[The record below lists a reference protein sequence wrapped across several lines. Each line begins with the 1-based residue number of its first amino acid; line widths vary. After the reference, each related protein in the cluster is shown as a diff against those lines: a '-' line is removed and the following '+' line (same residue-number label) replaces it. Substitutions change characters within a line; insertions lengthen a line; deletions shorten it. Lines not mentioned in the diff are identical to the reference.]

1 MSSSD
6 PDDWCGQE
14 QAPPP
19 ICNNQLG
26 EATNNS
32 IKKLK
37 VVSEHEELH
46 DGDSTSQQQ
55 IINETELGNIID
67 SSFMNKLKES
77 SLPTPNEERP
87 EPATR
92 FTLLSSLTE
101 PSNPGQN
108 LRTLDSGLDLTGLTA
123 STVSEKI
130 QTPNNTFHIS
140 SGIQV
145 DSFDQVTL
153 KDILCSTKEEED
165 ETEVIRRLDNVPS
178 QQHLSKDSLF
188 PNIADSFLDNIECN
202 EEHDNDDSNDDPNGA
217 TYGVRGATV
226 SHRSLF
232 NSDASNNLS
241 DLTRRLERLPSYRKY
256 HAASLRTRP
265 NIIDSQSTSRP
276 STKKGADLYYHNAA
290 NIFPTRRRT
299 SKSFDRTEEFLGD
312 VESGRDERTEDG
324 EEYEPSKKKKR
335 GSKFIRN
342 IRSFG
347 RRRNADLDLFKEF
360 VEPHK
365 KSLSGQ
371 FIMVV
376 SYIII
381 PSLIMAAILFYGFDN
396 PPTGLALGPCSN
408 TTDAVEEENTES
420 DEPQYQQV
428 PMRLQKVSLAPT
440 IAPIAPTVSP
450 TLSHTPTSIPTIYE
464 PWMTLSP
471 TTSPT
476 RKPTYVFSDTKNK
489 TICRN
494 LEKSLKEASISW
506 WFLFIGVR
514 HVLIFCLAVFLE
526 LVIIDFLTFRTRFFP
541 KILGTKL
548 ALAVGQSK
556 GWPFLLFLT
565 ATFDAILLH
574 GPNMLARHWLYYQ
587 TKIDLMNTTNPSG
600 NIPDNKFYRRIIYF
614 SLIISVAATVK
625 RTVMANFVGQRVV
638 AYYRSDLSKL
648 IKKLLVV
655 SDVAELSNTAKSH
668 VLERRTT
675 IFQRLSSV
683 GRMVADGLESE
694 YDFDDDDDD
703 EYTQMNTHEYTP
715 SPMKKKSVVMKS
727 GGIIS
732 SLNLNNSQT
741 SFMTS
746 IYENLDEWEEPEL
759 HDEYQDISTTDVLHF
774 RRAVDFINSDYPFS
788 PAFGKATTR
797 EECAQSSQ
805 NIFNKLLVGR
815 RQVLDFKDICKFAE
829 DSDGV
834 KDKKKVSELVRL
846 FRPNRAGEITKLE
859 FIKSIDS
866 VYKQLRLIL
875 ANINS
880 SSQIDRSYGQI
891 ANLIFFIAATLCG
904 LWAIGVEVKTLVIG
918 ISGLLVSSAFMIGA
932 AASKY
937 LEGILLILVR
947 RPYDIGDRVCFLEPN
962 AGTDDFGPSSGGWIV
977 EKVDLY
983 TTTVRLGTTR
993 EYATFTN
1000 GSLSNSRILNL
1011 RRSEKPNVYMYLKF
1025 TMDAT
1030 QEQLDEFRR
1039 KIIEFIKDR
1048 PREWIKVVSL
1058 RCTHVEIE
1066 LQYLKYVLIVQH
1078 RESWQSF
1085 STIQVSK
1092 GDIYIY
1098 ALYLQKELCMEY
1110 TAPKMPVQLSG
1121 DLANSLTNSLIG
1133 GAGNKFSNQNI
1144 SSETLHSLF
1153 GKTPPDDVN
1162 TFHNPPDHPTLDDM
1176 KVNLA
1181 GVQSAQFPPNTN
1193 SAASI
1198 RCSENQDSARS
1209 SERSKVSFV
1218 DEQPMDDTKSKF
1230 V

>member
-6 PDDWCGQE
+6 ACDWGGQE

-19 ICNNQLG
+19 IIDNQLG
-26 EATNNS
+26 ETTNDS

-37 VVSEHEELH
+37 VVLEHKVFH

-55 IINETELGNIID
+55 NINETELGNIID

-77 SLPTPNEERP
+77 SLPTSNEERP
-87 EPATR
+87 EPAAH
-92 FTLLSSLTE
+92 SS
-101 PSNPGQN
+101 NHGQN
-108 LRTLDSGLDLTGLTA
+108 LRTLDSGLDLTELTA
-123 STVSEKI
+123 STGSDKI
-130 QTPNNTFHIS
+130 STPNNTFHIS
-140 SGIQV
+140 SGIYV

-153 KDILCSTKEEED
+153 KDVLCSTKED
-165 ETEVIRRLDNVPS
+165 EGETDVIRRLENVPS
-178 QQHLSKDSLF
+178 QQHISKDSLF
-188 PNIADSFLDNIECN
+188 PNIADSFLDNID
-202 EEHDNDDSNDDPNGA
+202 DNDDDDCSDDLKGA
-217 TYGVRGATV
+217 TYDGRGATV

-232 NSDASNNLS
+232 NSDTSNNLS
-241 DLTRRLERLPSYRKY
+241 DLTKRLQQLPSYRKY

-265 NIIDSQSTSRP
+265 NLNDSQSTSRP

-290 NIFPTRRRT
+290 NIFPTRRRS
-299 SKSFDRTEEFLGD
+299 SKSLHRTELFLGD
-312 VESGRDERTEDG
+312 VESCRDKRTEDG
-324 EEYEPSKKKKR
+324 EEYEPSKKKKKR
-335 GSKFIRN
+335 GSKLVRN

-365 KSLSGQ
+365 KSLWGQ
-371 FIMVV
+371 IRMVV
-376 SYIII
+376 SYIIL
-381 PSLIMAAILFYGFDN
+381 PSLIMAVILFYGFDN

-408 TTDAVEEENTES
+408 TTDDVEEESTES
-420 DEPQYQQV
+420 DESQYQQV
-428 PMRLQKVSLAPT
+428 PMRLQKISPAPT

-450 TLSHTPTSIPTIYE
+450 TLSHTPTSTPTIYE

-471 TTSPT
+471 TIFPT
-476 RKPTYVFSDTKNK
+476 RKPTYVFSDTKNE

-494 LEKSLKEASISW
+494 EEISLKEASISW

-514 HVLIFCLAVFLE
+514 HVVIFCLAVFLE
-526 LVIIDFLTFRTRFFP
+526 LVIIDFFTFRTRFFP

-556 GWPFLLFLT
+556 GWPFLLFFT
-565 ATFDAILLH
+565 AMFDAILLL
-574 GPNMLARHWLYYQ
+574 GPRKIARHWLYHQ
-587 TKIDLMNTTNPSG
+587 TKIDLMNTINPSG
-600 NIPDNKFYRRIIYF
+600 NIPDNIYYRRIIYF
-614 SLIISVAATVK
+614 SLILSATATIK

-655 SDVAELSNTAKSH
+655 SDVAELSNNTKCH
-668 VLERRTT
+668 VQDRRTT

-683 GRMVADGLESE
+683 GRMVADRLESE
-694 YDFDDDDDD
+694 YDFDED
-703 EYTQMNTHEYTP
+703 EEDTQMGTHEYTP
-715 SPMKKKSVVMKS
+715 SSMRKKSLVMKS

-732 SLNLNNSQT
+732 SLQLNDSQT

-759 HDEYQDISTTDVLHF
+759 HNEYEDISTTDVLHF

-815 RQVLDFKDICKFAE
+815 RQVLDFKDICKLAE
-829 DSDGV
+829 NSDGV
-834 KDKKKVSELVRL
+834 NDKKKVSELVRL
-846 FRPNRAGEITKLE
+846 FRPNRAGEITKVE

-866 VYKQLRLIL
+866 VYKRLRLIL

-891 ANLIFFIAATLCG
+891 ANLIFFLAASLVG
-904 LWAIGVEVKTLVIG
+904 LWAIGVEVRTLVLAL
-918 ISGLLVSSAFMIGA
+918 SGLVVSSAFMIGS

-947 RPYDIGDRVCFLEPN
+947 RPYDIGDRVCFLDPN

-983 TTTVRLGTTR
+983 TTTVRLGSTR

-1039 KIIEFIKDR
+1039 KIIVFIKDR

-1058 RCTHVEIE
+1058 RCTNVEID

-1098 ALYLQKELCMEY
+1098 ALYLQKELSMDY

-1153 GKTPPDDVN
+1153 RKTPPDDAN
-1162 TFHNPPDHPTLDDM
+1162 TFRNPSGHHMLDDM
-1176 KVNLA
+1176 TVNLA
-1181 GVQSAQFPPNTN
+1181 GVQPAQSPPNTT
-1193 SAASI
+1193 SAASV
-1198 RCSENQDSARS
+1198 RYSGSQNSARS

-1218 DEQPMDDTKSKF
+1218 DEQPLDDTKNK
-1230 V
+1230 VV